1 MENNYSRFLESYID
15 SLEKRNH
22 SHINESLLGIAG
34 GVFLGVLGAKVL
46 TSLISSIKQNATDF
60 AARRLVQRLRN
71 EANVQISS
79 REVKSLLDRNKEKF
93 EGLSA
98 KDSAKLFENLFADEF
113 PDEYHELRCY
123 MEWEKPFENV
133 EGPSDPEKLAT
144 IKSKYNIGFDD

>member
-1 MENNYSRFLESYID
+1 MENNYGRFLESYLD
-15 SLEKRNH
+15 SLERKNR

-34 GVFLGVLGAKVL
+34 GVFLGVLGTKVL
-46 TSLISSIKQNATDF
+46 TSLVSSIKQNATDF

-71 EANVQISS
+71 EADVQISS

-98 KDSAKLFENLFADEF
+98 KDSAKLLENLFADEF
-113 PDEYHELRCY
+113 PDEYHELRQY

-133 EGPSDPEKLAT
+133 EGSSDPEKLAA

>member
-1 MENNYSRFLESYID
+1 MENNYSRFLESYLD
-15 SLEKRNH
+15 SLEKNR
-22 SHINESLLGIAG
+22 SRIKESLLGIAG
-34 GVFLGVLGAKVL
+34 GVFLGVLGTKVL

-71 EANVQISS
+71 EADVQISS

-98 KDSAKLFENLFADEF
+98 KDSAKLLENLFADEF
-113 PDEYHELRCY
+113 PDEYHELRQF

-133 EGPSDPEKLAT
+133 EGPSDPEKLAA

>member
-1 MENNYSRFLESYID
+1 MENNYSRFLESYLN
-15 SLEKRNH
+15 SLERKNR

-34 GVFLGVLGAKVL
+34 GVFLGVLGAKLL
-46 TSLISSIKQNATDF
+46 TGLISSIKQNATDF
-60 AARRLVQRLRN
+60 AAQRLVQRLRN

-98 KDSAKLFENLFADEF
+98 KDSAKLLENLFADEF
-113 PDEYHELRCY
+113 PDEYHELRQY

-133 EGPSDPEKLAT
+133 EGSSDPEKLAA

>member
-1 MENNYSRFLESYID
+1 MENNYGRFLESYLD
-15 SLEKRNH
+15 SLERKNR

-34 GVFLGVLGAKVL
+34 GVFLGILGAKVL
-46 TSLISSIKQNATDF
+46 TSLVSSIKQNATDF

-71 EANVQISS
+71 EADVQISS

-98 KDSAKLFENLFADEF
+98 KDSAKLLENLFADEF
-113 PDEYHELRCY
+113 PDEYHELRQY
-123 MEWEKPFENV
+123 MEWEKPFENI
-133 EGPSDPEKLAT
+133 EGSSDPEKLAA